1 MPTSG
6 VTDWALSA
14 GEVIRAAMVEL
25 GALNS
30 SEDPESS
37 EETDA
42 MQRLNAMLKTWGGEA
57 NLFREGTGTLTIA
70 AATGAGT
77 LPSSVRT
84 VNSVRH
90 ILSATNQRPLMQ
102 WNRDQY
108 FQLPNRISVG
118 NPSIYYVARTPS
130 STVIQVWPVPAAAT
144 TYHLDYGQAVE
155 TVTGVDEELDVPQE
169 WQEAVILGL
178 ASRCASM
185 FGTTRLDPGTVQRV
199 DMRAAEL
206 YQQLLDR
213 DRPDSY
219 FFEPWD
225 GCYG

>member
-6 VTDWALSA
+6 ITDWALSA

-30 SEDPESS
+30 ADDPESS

-57 NLFREGTGTLTIA
+57 NLFREGTGTLTIV

-77 LPSSVRT
+77 LPSGIRT
-84 VNSVRH
+84 VNSLRH
-90 ILSATNQRPLMQ
+90 IVSSTYQRPLAQ

-108 FQLPNRISVG
+108 YQLPNRLTAG
-118 NPSIYYVARTPS
+118 NPAVYYVARTS
-130 STVIQVWPVPAAAT
+130 AAAVLHVWPVPAAET
-144 TYHLDYGQAVE
+144 TYHMDYGQAVE
-155 TVTGVDEELDVPQE
+155 TVTAVDEELDIPQE

-185 FGTTRLDPGTVQRV
+185 FGTTRLDPATVQRV
-199 DMRAAEL
+199 DMRAEML
-206 YQQLLDR
+206 YQKLLDR